1 MLKYKSSVLK
11 AAEEVCGTSKGRPQH
26 GETWWRNQDV
36 QKAISEKRKTFQRW
50 KQLPSTENKS
60 CYLSDKKKAKR
71 AVAEA
76 MKNEAVK
83 DMEEIRNDRNVVFRR
98 IRMMKKEAND
108 LAGNNCIKDEN
119 GKIVFAKDGR
129 KRVWK
134 EHMEA
139 IMNEEN
145 PWDGM
150 VHVEVVEGPIKPFAM
165 NEVERALGIMKDGKA
180 SGPTG
185 IVKEHL
191 AASPHGKQV
200 ILQITNEILNGMDML
215 HDWRMSTVVPIYKK
229 KGSVMD
235 CASYRGVKLLEH
247 GMKVVERLLEKR
259 LRRLVKVDQ
268 IQFCFMPGKSTVDA
282 IFILRRMQESYLEKN
297 RKLFICFVDLEKA
310 FDRVPRK
317 VIEWALR
324 KKLVPERLVQAVM
337 SIYKGAKTRVKVGG
351 EHSEEFDVRVGVHQR
366 SVFSPFLFSIVLDVL
381 S

>member
-1 MLKYKSSVLK
+1 M
-11 AAEEVCGTSKGRPQH
+11 
-26 GETWWRNQDV
+26 
-36 QKAISEKRKTFQRW
+36 QKAISEKRKSFQEW
-50 KQLPSTENKS
+50 KQLPSAENKS

-83 DMEEIRNDRNVVFRR
+83 EMEEIRNDRNVVFRR
-98 IRMMKKEAND
+98 MRMMKKEAND
-108 LAGNNCIKDEN
+108 LAGNNCIKDKN
-119 GKIVFAKDGR
+119 GNIVFAEDGR

-150 VHVEVVEGPIKPFAM
+150 VNVEMVEGPMEAFAM
-165 NEVERALGIMKDGKA
+165 NEVERALEIMKNGKA

-185 IVKEHL
+185 IVKKHL
-191 AASPHGKQV
+191 AASPHGKQI
-200 ILQITNEILNGMDML
+200 ILQIANEILNGMDMP
-215 HDWRMSTVVPIYKK
+215 HDWKMSTVVPIYKK

-268 IQFCFMPGKSTVDA
+268 MQFGFMPSRSTVDA

-310 FDRVPRK
+310 FDRVPR
-317 VIEWALR
+317 R
-324 KKLVPERLVQAVM
+324 
-337 SIYKGAKTRVKVGG
+337 
-351 EHSEEFDVRVGVHQR
+351 
-366 SVFSPFLFSIVLDVL
+366 
-381 S
+381 

>member
-1 MLKYKSSVLK
+1 MGRVLVLYEKCDEQNASLKYKSSVLK

-26 GETWWRNQDV
+26 GETWWWNQDV
-36 QKAISEKRKTFQRW
+36 QKAISEKRKSFQRW
-50 KQLPSTENKS
+50 KQLPSAENKS

-83 DMEEIRNDRNVVFRR
+83 EMVEIRSDRNVVFRR
-98 IRMMKKEAND
+98 MRMMKKEANN

-119 GKIVFAKDGR
+119 GNIVFDEDGR

-139 IMNEEN
+139 IVNEEN

-150 VHVEVVEGPIKPFAM
+150 VNVEVVEGPMEPFAM
-165 NEVERALGIMKDGKA
+165 NKVERALGIMKNGKA

-200 ILQITNEILNGMDML
+200 ILQIANEILNGMDML
-215 HDWRMSTVVPIYKK
+215 HDWRMSTVVPFYK

-235 CASYRGVKLLEH
+235 CASYRGVKLLEQ

-268 IQFCFMPGKSTVDA
+268 IQFGFMPGKSTVDA

-297 RKLFICFVDLEKA
+297 RKLFIHFVDLEKA

-324 KKLVPERLVQAVM
+324 K
-337 SIYKGAKTRVKVGG
+337 
-351 EHSEEFDVRVGVHQR
+351 
-366 SVFSPFLFSIVLDVL
+366 
-381 S
+381 